1 VVNSI
6 AQHFNILNVLIMI
19 KFKQL
24 AGNSTISEDQVVGL
38 FSEERKGCELKTGK
52 NATGYWV
59 SLKNDQGGSAIFNVA
74 KRVGAALDAALEGI
88 TDHSERL
95 AIAIATFDQCSVI
108 EVPDNYPLAEGET
121 EPRQKFDEQT
131 GEPLTRYILS
141 VQPGAGLK
149 EQAVNASVAKAGSFS
164 IKAAMVNR
172 I

>member
-1 VVNSI
+1 
-6 AQHFNILNVLIMI
+6 MI

-24 AGNSTISEDQVVGL
+24 AGTTISEDQVIGK

-59 SLKNDQGGSAIFNVA
+59 SLKGPDGSAIFNVA
-74 KRVGAALDAALEGI
+74 RRVGAALDSALEGI

-95 AIAIATFDQCSVI
+95 AIATATFDECSVL

-121 EPRQKFDEQT
+121 EPRQKFDEAT

-141 VQPGAGLK
+141 IQPGAGLK
-149 EQAVNASVAKAGSFS
+149 EAAVNASVAKAGSFS
-164 IKAAMVNR
+164 IKSAMVNR

>member
-1 VVNSI
+1 
-6 AQHFNILNVLIMI
+6 MI

-24 AGNSTISEDQVVGL
+24 TGSTISEDQIVGL
-38 FSEERKGCELKTGK
+38 FSEERKGCELKMGK

-59 SLKNDQGGSAIFNVA
+59 SLKGPEGSAIFNVA

-88 TDHSERL
+88 TDHAERV
-95 AIAIATFDQCSVI
+95 AIATAAFDQCSI
-108 EVPDNYPLAEGET
+108 LEVPDNYPLAEGET
-121 EPRQKFDEQT
+121 EPRQKYDEQ

-141 VQPGAGLK
+141 IQPGQGLK
-149 EQAVNASVAKAGSFS
+149 EAQVNASVAKAGSFS

>member
-1 VVNSI
+1 
-6 AQHFNILNVLIMI
+6 MI

-24 AGNSTISEDQVVGL
+24 AGTTISEDQVAGK
-38 FSEERKGCELKTGK
+38 FSEERKGCEMKVGK
-52 NATGYWV
+52 NANGYWV
-59 SLKNDQGGSAIFNVA
+59 SLKNEHGSAIFNVA
-74 KRVGAALDAALEGI
+74 RRVAAALDASLEGVE
-88 TDHSERL
+88 DKDERL
-95 AIAIATFDQCSVI
+95 AIATAAFDQCSVI

-121 EPRQKFDEQT
+121 EPRQKIGED

-149 EQAVNASVAKAGSFS
+149 EAAVNASVAKAANFS